1 VQSSRSRADAEA
13 AERRFIFEGLFLIQ
27 IRAMRERSRL
37 KQRSAPAIPL
47 NVELMKEFV
56 SSLPFSLTDG
66 QRRSLYEIGRDMAQP
81 RPMNRLMEGDVGSG
95 KTVVAAAASL
105 LAVRAGFR
113 EWGENP
119 QLNAPRRRIHI
130 PTGVR
135 VSVHQGGVPAA
146 GATGLMTHCE
156 WVKPMAQEQVYS
168 RLNHPVI
175 VLYDS
180 AEGELKGVIIGEITC
195 SELPNNI
202 AVTGL
207 RTAATSAVGTD
218 LLARLEARSLGLF
231 GAAGQAKNHLLAL
244 MQVRKLKD
252 VKVYSR
258 NPQNRKKFAD
268 EIGPITN
275 LNIAPVSS
283 AEEAVRGADII
294 LAATNSSVP
303 VFDGNW
309 LQPGQHVTTIVG
321 SNAGLVKGG
330 FTAAKRREI
339 DDATLARSHVRGIV
353 SIQQAIQDEQ
363 ADIFDPVQRGVIKW
377 EHLIEIGDILA
388 GKKEGRTKA
397 DQITFYKNNAG
408 QGVADVAL
416 GALVLEK
423 AKKKQVG
430 QALEI

>member
-1 VQSSRSRADAEA
+1 VSPQEIRGIVTMAEA
-13 AERRFIFEGLFLIQ
+13 
-27 IRAMRERSRL
+27 
-37 KQRSAPAIPL
+37 
-47 NVELMKEFV
+47 VE
-56 SSLPFSLTDG
+56 
-66 QRRSLYEIGRDMAQP
+66 
-81 RPMNRLMEGDVGSG
+81 
-95 KTVVAAAASL
+95 
-105 LAVRAGFR
+105 AVRLGFR

-130 PTGVR
+130 PSGVR

-146 GATGLMTHCE
+146 KATGLMTHCE
-156 WVKPMAQEQVYS
+156 WVKPMAQEQVYP

-180 AEGELKGVIIGEITC
+180 AEGELKAIIVGEITC
-195 SELPNNI
+195 SELPDNI

-218 LLARLEARSLGLF
+218 LLARPDASALGLF

-258 NPQNRKKFAD
+258 NAENRTKFA
-268 EIGPITN
+268 EEMGPITN
-275 LNIAPVSS
+275 LNITPVSS
-283 AEEAVRGADII
+283 PEEAVRGVDMI
-294 LAATNSSVP
+294 LTATNSSVP
-303 VFDGNW
+303 VFDGN
-309 LQPGQHVTTIVG
+309 LLRPGQHVTTIVG
-321 SNAGLVKGG
+321 SNVGLVKGG

-339 DDATLARSHVRGIV
+339 DDATLARSDVHGIV

-363 ADIFDPVQRGVIKW
+363 ADIFDPVKRGVLKW
-377 EHLIEIGDILA
+377 EQLIEIGEILA
-388 GKKEGRTKA
+388 GKREGRTRA

-416 GALVLEK
+416 GAKVLENIQTK
-423 AKKKQVG
+423 NAG
-430 QALEI
+430 QKLNLE

>member
-1 VQSSRSRADAEA
+1 LHPLLVSPQEIRGVVSMAEA
-13 AERRFIFEGLFLIQ
+13 
-27 IRAMRERSRL
+27 
-37 KQRSAPAIPL
+37 
-47 NVELMKEFV
+47 VE
-56 SSLPFSLTDG
+56 
-66 QRRSLYEIGRDMAQP
+66 
-81 RPMNRLMEGDVGSG
+81 
-95 KTVVAAAASL
+95 
-105 LAVRAGFR
+105 AVRLGFR

-146 GATGLMTHCE
+146 KATGLMTHCE
-156 WVKPMAQEQVYS
+156 WVKPMADEQVYP

-180 AEGELKGVIIGEITC
+180 AEGELKGIIVGEITC
-195 SELPNNI
+195 AELPNNI

-218 LLARLEARSLGLF
+218 LLARPDATSLGLF

-258 NPQNRKKFAD
+258 NAANRQKFA
-268 EIGPITN
+268 EEMGSVTN
-275 LNIAPVSS
+275 LNITPVASP
-283 AEEAVRGADII
+283 EEAVRGVDII
-294 LAATNSSVP
+294 LTATNSSVP
-303 VFDGNW
+303 VFDGNC
-309 LQPGQHVTTIVG
+309 LEPGQHVTTIVG
-321 SNAGLVKGG
+321 SNVGLVKGG

-339 DDATLARSHVRGIV
+339 DDATLARSNVHGIV

-363 ADIFDPVQRGVIKW
+363 ADIYDPVERGVIRW
-377 EHLIEIGDILA
+377 EQLIEIGEILA
-388 GKKEGRTKA
+388 GNKEGRTKA
-397 DQITFYKNNAG
+397 EQITFYKNNAG

-416 GALVLEK
+416 GAAVLEK
-423 AKKKQVG
+423 IKAKNTG
-430 QALEI
+430 QKLQLE

>member
-1 VQSSRSRADAEA
+1 MAEA
-13 AERRFIFEGLFLIQ
+13 
-27 IRAMRERSRL
+27 
-37 KQRSAPAIPL
+37 
-47 NVELMKEFV
+47 VE
-56 SSLPFSLTDG
+56 
-66 QRRSLYEIGRDMAQP
+66 
-81 RPMNRLMEGDVGSG
+81 
-95 KTVVAAAASL
+95 
-105 LAVRAGFR
+105 AVRLGFR

-146 GATGLMTHCE
+146 KATGLMTHCE
-156 WVKPMAQEQVYS
+156 WVKPMIEEQVYP

-180 AEGELKGVIIGEITC
+180 AEGELKGIIVGEITC
-195 SELPNNI
+195 AELPNNV

-218 LLARLEARSLGLF
+218 LLARPDATSLGLF

-244 MQVRKLKD
+244 MQTRKLKE

-258 NPQNRKKFAD
+258 SAENRKKFAD
-268 EIGPITN
+268 EMGPVTN
-275 LNIAPVSS
+275 LNITPVASP
-283 AEEAVRGADII
+283 EEAVRGVDII
-294 LAATNSSVP
+294 LTATNSSVP

-309 LQPGQHVTTIVG
+309 LEPGQHVTTIVG
-321 SNAGLVKGG
+321 SNVGLVKGG

-339 DDATLARSHVRGIV
+339 DDATLARSQVHGIV

-363 ADIFDPVQRGVIKW
+363 ADIYDPVERGVIRW
-377 EHLIEIGDILA
+377 EQLIEIGEILA
-388 GKKEGRTKA
+388 GNKEGRTKA
-397 DQITFYKNNAG
+397 EQITFYKNNAG

-416 GALVLEK
+416 GAAVLEK
-423 AKKKQVG
+423 IKAKNKG
-430 QALEI
+430 QKLDLE

>member
-1 VQSSRSRADAEA
+1 MNTLLINPTEIRGIVTMSEA
-13 AERRFIFEGLFLIQ
+13 
-27 IRAMRERSRL
+27 
-37 KQRSAPAIPL
+37 
-47 NVELMKEFV
+47 V
-56 SSLPFSLTDG
+56 D
-66 QRRSLYEIGRDMAQP
+66 
-81 RPMNRLMEGDVGSG
+81 
-95 KTVVAAAASL
+95 
-105 LAVRAGFR
+105 AVRLGFR
-113 EWGENP
+113 QWGENP

-146 GATGLMTHCE
+146 NATGLMTHCE
-156 WVKPMAQEQVYS
+156 WVKPMAEEQVYS

-180 AEGELKGVIIGEITC
+180 AEGELKGIIVGEITC
-195 SELPNNI
+195 AELPNNI

-218 LLARLEARSLGLF
+218 LLARPDASSLALF

-244 MQVRKLKD
+244 MQVRKLKN

-258 NPQNRKKFAD
+258 NPENRKKFAD
-268 EIGPITN
+268 EMGPVTN
-275 LNIAPVSS
+275 LNITPVQSP
-283 AEEAVRGADII
+283 EEAVRGVDIV
-294 LAATNSSVP
+294 LTATNASVP

-321 SNAGLVKGG
+321 SNVGLVKGG

-339 DDATLARSHVRGIV
+339 DDSTLARSHVHGIV
-353 SIQQAIQDEQ
+353 SVQQALQDEQ

-377 EHLIEIGDILA
+377 EQLIEIGEILA

-397 DQITFYKNNAG
+397 EQITFYKNNAG

-416 GALVLEK
+416 GAKVLENIHK
-423 AKKKQVG
+423 RKTGRKLG
-430 QALEI
+430 Y

>member
-1 VQSSRSRADAEA
+1 MEA
-13 AERRFIFEGLFLIQ
+13 AVEA
-27 IRAMRERSRL
+27 IR
-37 KQRSAPAIPL
+37 
-47 NVELMKEFV
+47 
-56 SSLPFSLTDG
+56 T
-66 QRRSLYEIGRDMAQP
+66 
-81 RPMNRLMEGDVGSG
+81 
-95 KTVVAAAASL
+95 
-105 LAVRAGFR
+105 GFR

-119 QLNAPRRRIHI
+119 QLNAPRRLIHT

-135 VSVHQGGVPAA
+135 VSVHQGGVPVA

-156 WVKPMAQEQVYS
+156 WVKPMAEEQVYP

-180 AEGELKGVIIGEITC
+180 AEGELKAIVVGEITC
-195 SELPNNI
+195 KELPDNI

-218 LLARLEARSLGLF
+218 LLARPDATSLGLF

-258 NPQNRKKFAD
+258 NPENRRKFVEEMARV
-268 EIGPITN
+268 TN
-275 LNIAPVSS
+275 LNITPVSS
-283 AEEAVRGADII
+283 PQDAVRGVDIV

-309 LQPGQHVTTIVG
+309 LEPGQHVTTIVG
-321 SNAGLVKGG
+321 SNVGLVKGG
-330 FTAAKRREI
+330 FTAAKRRET
-339 DDATLARSHVRGIV
+339 DDTTLARSDVLGIV

-363 ADIFDPVQRGVIKW
+363 ADIYDPVQRGVIKW
-377 EHLIEIGDILA
+377 DQLIEIGEILA
-388 GKKEGRTKA
+388 GKKEGRTKHE
-397 DQITFYKNNAG
+397 QITFYKNNAG

-416 GALVLEK
+416 GALVLEEVN
-423 AKKKQVG
+423 KKGIG
-430 QALEI
+430 QKLNL